1 MPVKEENKFE
11 HSMAGII
18 VNSYSLQM
26 VSKVRSYLGVCP
38 YHSLSVL
45 RSNEI
50 VAVGSLFPHL
60 RLLSVS
66 SCPCHPC

>member
-50 VAVGSLFPHL
+50 VGQSSSPPSAV
-60 RLLSVS
+60 VS
-66 SCPCHPC
+66 SCPCRPC